1 MNKWLI
7 FALFCLLL
15 LGCKHKPTKVTNPTP
30 GGIIVVDEEG
40 NESEFLPLTEDEFKK
55 LQDDLRKQ
63 KP

>member
-1 MNKWLI
+1 MNKWLV

-15 LGCKHKPTKVTNPTP
+15 LGCKQQTTKVTNPTP

-40 NESEFLPLTEDEFKK
+40 NESELVPFTEDEFKK